1 MNRNLGRLK
10 SIITSAREKLNNA
23 EKFCSVLLPFLH
35 ANKIQ

>member
-10 SIITSAREKLNNA
+10 SITSAREKLNNA
-23 EKFCSVLLPFLH
+23 EKFCSVLLSFLH